1 MARATEGEMKKLT
14 GGKYLPGHDAT
25 SYGNVAAQTDAEM
38 DLIANPQTLS
48 STGTLEV
55 ALANRT
61 AVDVVLWGIWAGAG
75 GVLSGFPEPGNLNN
89 ERYHKH
95 ITKQVRRLL
104 NVSSKG
110 SRVVKMQE

>member
-1 MARATEGEMKKLT
+1 MKKLT
-14 GGKYLPGHDAT
+14 GGEYLAGHDST
-25 SYGNVAAQTDAEM
+25 SYGNFAAQTDAEM

-61 AVDVVLWGIWAGAG
+61 AVDMVLWSLWASAG
-75 GVLSGFPEPGNLNN
+75 GILSGFPEPGNLNN
-89 ERYHKH
+89 TRYYTQLER
-95 ITKQVRRLL
+95 QVKRLL